1 MRLCAEITFQAAAC
15 GRRVGVGAAKSSK
28 TQIGLSCLASV
39 LPPLGSQGW
48 ASQGHAQSS
57 FHTPA
62 AFLFRLKTM
71 LKIVIIR
78 KKTSKAMR
86 TLPFPDSRGSSR
98 LSRQPQDSAV
108 QVPSTCTDKEPPRLP
123 RGKEASPHSW
133 SHHVKMYCI
142 KIGFQG
148 LGAGAWSESQCHPRP
163 APHTLG

>member
-1 MRLCAEITFQAAAC
+1 M
-15 GRRVGVGAAKSSK
+15 GAAKSSK

-57 FHTPA
+57 FHTPV

-98 LSRQPQDSAV
+98 LSRQLKTAQYRFPQPA
-108 QVPSTCTDKEPPRLP
+108 QLEN
-123 RGKEASPHSW
+123 
-133 SHHVKMYCI
+133 
-142 KIGFQG
+142 
-148 LGAGAWSESQCHPRP
+148 HPGCPEGRKP
-163 APHTLG
+163 ALIPDPTM